1 MARLTRSVSLVCPP
15 SPGKIPKGETR
26 VALRRFWD
34 HAMSSQSDQG
44 ATRPPVWYNPVRNS
58 LIDHAVEWP

>member
-34 HAMSSQSDQG
+34 HAMSSQPDRDAASGLVQSG
-44 ATRPPVWYNPVRNS
+44 Q
-58 LIDHAVEWP
+58 E